1 MWDLAVREADYAAA
15 YDMLRRFEAP
25 PRSQVAPL
33 SMWILQT
40 FAQGDSAARARILAE
55 ATVADNRQS
64 QIGAR
69 YVATYLEDVAQARR
83 IARLDLAPRRRPAIR
98 AGAQEL
104 LAWLA
109 LAEGRWS
116 AAMAEFAAAERME
129 GAAGAIRVSRAL
141 AATLPFL
148 APPRS
153 DLEAIRADLETWR
166 PETDAPWDSPGLPAA
181 LREHLRLYL
190 LGLLHARLGHDAQ
203 AFRSAA
209 ALDSLPTPLDARAT
223 THALAQTIRADVAWR
238 NGRTE
243 EALDLLAPVRGDVPL
258 ELVSVPFYSNVR
270 AYSQEHA
277 RYLRAELLYRL
288 GRDADAL
295 RWFDASLQGSPLE
308 LVYLAPLHLRRGQI
322 YERLGESAKAA
333 EHYRRFVALW
343 KDCDPELRGQVE
355 DAASRLARLK

>member
-15 YDMLRRFEAP
+15 NDMLRRFEAP
-25 PRSQVAPL
+25 PRLQVAPL
-33 SMWILQT
+33 SMWLLQT
-40 FAQGDSAARARILAE
+40 LAQGDSAARARIVAE

-69 YVATYLEDVAQARR
+69 YVATYLGDVPSARR

-98 AGAQEL
+98 AGAQTL
-104 LAWLA
+104 LAWLE

-116 AAMAEFAAAERME
+116 AAMAEFAVAERME
-129 GAAGAIRVSRAL
+129 GAAAIGVSRAL

-153 DLEAIRADLETWR
+153 DLEAIRADLERWQ
-166 PETDAPWDSPGLPAA
+166 PETDPPWDSPGLPAA
-181 LREHLRLYL
+181 LRAHLRLYL
-190 LGLLHARLGHDAQ
+190 LGLLHARLGHDAD
-203 AFRSAA
+203 ALRSAA
-209 ALDSLPTPLDARAT
+209 GLDSLATPPAARAT
-223 THALAQTIRADVAWR
+223 IHALAQTIRADVAGR
-238 NGRTE
+238 NGHTE
-243 EALDLLAPVRGDVPL
+243 EALDLLASVRGDVPL
-258 ELVSVPFYSNVR
+258 ELVVVPSYANVR

-288 GRDADAL
+288 KRDVDAL

-322 YERLGESAKAA
+322 YERLGEPAKAA
-333 EHYRRFVALW
+333 EHYRRFIALW
-343 KDCDPELRGQVE
+343 KDCDPELRGQVD